1 MRRSAPA
8 LWLVCLALSVFV
20 RPATDARA
28 GGCVATVHPLATD
41 AALTALARGG
51 NAIDAAVAAALTLGV
66 VDGHNSGIGGGCFI
80 LLRLADGRL
89 VAIDGREMAPGRAT
103 RDMYVRDGKPRPE
116 LAAVGPL
123 AVAVPGAIAAH
134 AEAVRT
140 YGRLPLSELL
150 RPAAALA
157 DRGFPLGRVMAG
169 AIRHSAKQLAQ
180 FEGSRAALLHADGS
194 PYREGETLRQPDL
207 ARTYRAIAEQG
218 IAWFYRGPFAQ
229 QVGAWMAA
237 NGGLVTA
244 DDFARYRT
252 RRREPLVTTYRG
264 WTIVGFPPPSSGGL
278 HVAQILNIVERFP
291 LAEFYRREPAK
302 YYHVLAEAMKAAF
315 ADRAYWLGDPD
326 FTHVPRGLAD
336 KQYAAGLA
344 QRIRLDR
351 AMPVESHGAP
361 PAADNE
367 YFGRHTTHVAAAD
380 DQGNW
385 VAMTCTV
392 NLTFGSRVIVPGTG
406 VVLNDQMDDFSV
418 SPGVPNATGLVG
430 AEANAIAPGKRPL
443 SSMSPTIV
451 LRDGRPVLTIGA
463 AGGPKIITQVVMG
476 LTYHLDAGLDL
487 PAAVGGPRIHQ
498 QWRPDRLMVER
509 VLDPAVVN
517 ALKDLGHEVTQVG
530 SVGITQAIARGADGR
545 TWIGVHDP
553 RVPGKAASQ

>member
-1 MRRSAPA
+1 MVA
-8 LWLVCLALSVFV
+8 L
-20 RPATDARA
+20 A
-28 GGCVATVHPLATD
+28 GGCVATVHPLATE
-41 AALTALARGG
+41 AGLAALARGG
-51 NAIDAAVAAALTLGV
+51 NAVDAAVAAALTLGV
-66 VDGHNSGIGGGCFI
+66 VDGHNSGIGGGCFM

-103 RDMYVRDGKPRPE
+103 RDLYVRDGKAQPK

-123 AVAVPGAIAAH
+123 AVAVPGAVAAH
-134 AEAVRT
+134 AAAVRE
-140 YGRLPLSELL
+140 YGRLPLADLL
-150 RPAAALA
+150 RPAADLA
-157 DRGFPLGRVMAG
+157 EQGFPLNRATAG
-169 AIRHSAKQLAQ
+169 ALRTTAKQLAE
-180 FEGSRAALLHADGS
+180 FEGSRAVLLHADGS
-194 PYREGETLRQPDL
+194 PYQEGETLRQPDL
-207 ARTYRAIAEQG
+207 ARTYRAIADRG
-218 IAWFYRGPFAQ
+218 SAWFYRGPFAQ
-229 QVGAWMAA
+229 QVGAWMAR
-237 NGGLVTA
+237 NGGILAA
-244 DDFARYRT
+244 DDFARYQV
-252 RRREPLVTTYRG
+252 RRREPLVTKYRQ

-291 LAEFYRREPAK
+291 LGELYRQEPVK
-302 YYHVLAEAMKAAF
+302 FYHVLAEAMKAAF

-344 QRIRLDR
+344 RRIRLDR
-351 AMPVESHGAP
+351 ATPVESHGEP
-361 PAADNE
+361 PAADSE
-367 YFGRHTTHVAAAD
+367 YFGGHTTHVAAAD

-418 SPGVPNATGLVG
+418 APGVPNATGLVG

-487 PAAVGGPRIHQ
+487 PAAVGGPRIHH
-498 QWRPDRLMVER
+498 QWRPDRLTAER
-509 VLDPAVVN
+509 TLAPSVST
-517 ALKDLGHEVTQVG
+517 ALTRLGHQVEPA
-530 SVGITQAIARGADGR
+530 SWVGVTQAIGLAADGR

-553 RVPGKAASQ
+553 RVAGKAASR